1 MFHPEYY
8 CNAKFRSPWGPA
20 LLNASWTQ
28 LGVLGFTSALPL
40 STWRGVRCR
49 RWRAGEGSALRD
61 GLPPLMRQRKIQVVP
76 PLLKTSCSSGGRR
89 RGPDD
94 SLTGVDLLAGADH

>member
-1 MFHPEYY
+1 M
-8 CNAKFRSPWGPA
+8 K
-20 LLNASWTQ
+20 
-28 LGVLGFTSALPL
+28 
-40 STWRGVRCR
+40 
-49 RWRAGEGSALRD
+49 GSALQD

-76 PLLKTSCSSGGRR
+76 PLLKTSCSSGVRG